1 MKRLLKS
8 CSFLN
13 NYIKKSTCKILFYSV
28 LYFYGTCN
36 AQIVNYIAN
45 GSFEDHYYCNGSNS
59 YTILDVKSWSSID
72 SSNIVGVAGVYL
84 GRCNL
89 KVPLNGATYQFP
101 KSGDAYLGST
111 FYWFGFRRSYPK
123 NRLKQ
128 QLQAGKIY
136 CVKFYINITTSSTYG
151 MDSFGIYFGDN
162 SIDTITRC
170 NWPITYLTPQ
180 VQNPSN
186 NVITDT
192 LNWVPITGTF
202 VANGTEKY
210 ALLGNFKADIDLDT
224 VMINPTNLPYKV
236 TDVCIDDVS
245 CIPIDLPAFAGN
257 DTSCVIGGSVYIGRA
272 RDVGIDE
279 ACTWFKLPNTT
290 VAIDTAAGIYV
301 SPTTTSTYVV
311 RQEICGNVKW
321 DTVVVYP
328 SAVGLAELKILN
340 EELRI
345 YPVPANQIL
354 ELKILNEKLFQDFN
368 NLIICNSLGQM
379 VREEEIAF
387 KEKTVKI
394 NIGDL
399 KQGLYQLTINGGSL
413 GAVSKRFVVAR

>member
-1 MKRLLKS
+1 MARVL
-8 CSFLN
+8 SFAM
-13 NYIKKSTCKILFYSV
+13 LFFNIS
-28 LYFYGTCN
+28 FYG
-36 AQIVNYIAN
+36 QITNYIAN
-45 GSFEDHYYCNGSNS
+45 GSFEDNYFCIGSNY
-59 YTILDVKSWSSID
+59 YTILNVKSWLSID
-72 SSNIVGVAGVYL
+72 SLGVIGNAGVYF
-84 GRCNL
+84 GTCNST
-89 KVPLNGATYQFP
+89 VPLNGLTYQFP
-101 KSGDAYLGST
+101 KSGSAYLLST
-111 FYWFGFRRSYPK
+111 LYWNGMLRSYPK

-128 QLQAGKIY
+128 PLQLGKTY
-136 CVKFYINITTSSTYG
+136 CVKFYVNITNTSTYG
-151 MDSFGIYFGDN
+151 MDGFGIYFGDN

-210 ALLGNFKADIDLDT
+210 ALIGNFKPDSTLDT
-224 VMINPTNLPYKV
+224 VMINPTMLPIKA

-257 DTSCVIGGSVYIGRA
+257 DTSCVIGGSVYLGRA

-290 VAIDTAAGIYV
+290 VAIDTAAGIFV

-340 EELRI
+340 EELKI
-345 YPVPANQIL
+345 YPVPADQIL

-368 NLIICNSLGQM
+368 HLIICNSLGQM
-379 VREEEIAF
+379 VREEEITF
-387 KEKTVKI
+387 KERTANI

-399 KQGLYQLTINGGSL
+399 KQGLYQLTINGGNF
-413 GAVSKRFVVAR
+413 GAVSKRFVVGR

>member
-1 MKRLLKS
+1 
-8 CSFLN
+8 
-13 NYIKKSTCKILFYSV
+13 
-28 LYFYGTCN
+28 
-36 AQIVNYIAN
+36 
-45 GSFEDHYYCNGSNS
+45 
-59 YTILDVKSWSSID
+59 
-72 SSNIVGVAGVYL
+72 
-84 GRCNL
+84 
-89 KVPLNGATYQFP
+89 
-101 KSGDAYLGST
+101 
-111 FYWFGFRRSYPK
+111 
-123 NRLKQ
+123 
-128 QLQAGKIY
+128 
-136 CVKFYINITTSSTYG
+136 
-151 MDSFGIYFGDN
+151 MDGFGIYFGDN

-210 ALLGNFKADIDLDT
+210 ALIGNFRPDGVLNTIL
-224 VMINPTNLPYKV
+224 INPTKLPLV
-236 TDVCIDDVS
+236 FTDVCIDDVS

-257 DTSCVIGGSVYIGRA
+257 DTSCVVGGSVYIGRA

-290 VAIDTAAGIYV
+290 VAIDSAAGIFV

-345 YPVPANQIL
+345 YPVPADQIL
-354 ELKILNEKLFQDFN
+354 ELKILNEKLFQDFKH
-368 NLIICNSLGQM
+368 LIICNSLGQM

-387 KEKTVKI
+387 KDKSVSI
-394 NIGDL
+394 IVSDL
-399 KQGLYQLTINGGSL
+399 QPGVYSL
-413 GAVSKRFVVAR
+413 QIKSGNLQTASKRFVVGR

>member
-1 MKRLLKS
+1 MKNLLKN
-8 CSFLN
+8 CSSIDKHILKRYFFRFVCG
-13 NYIKKSTCKILFYSV
+13 IIIFSTNDANTQTANLIS
-28 LYFYGTCN
+28 
-36 AQIVNYIAN
+36 N
-45 GSFEDHYYCNGSNS
+45 GSFEQYYFCTGPFYNS
-59 YTILDVKSWSSID
+59 ILDIKSWLSVDSTSIGANYA
-72 SSNIVGVAGVYL
+72 SK
-84 GRCNL
+84 CNF
-89 KVPLNGATYQFP
+89 KVPINGVTYQFP
-101 KSGDAYLGST
+101 KTGDGYLLTG
-111 FYWFGFRRSYPK
+111 FYWKDNIRGYPK

-128 QLQAGKIY
+128 KLQAGKIY
-136 CVKFYINITTSSTYG
+136 CVKFYVNITNTSTYG
-151 MDSFGIYFGDN
+151 MDGFGIYFGDN

-170 NWPITYLTPQ
+170 TWPITFLTPQ
-180 VQNPSN
+180 VQNPTN

-210 ALLGNFKADIDLDT
+210 ALLGNFKADSDLDT

-368 NLIICNSLGQM
+368 HLIICNSLGQM
-379 VREEEIAF
+379 VREEEINF
-387 KEKTVKI
+387 KEKIVRLS
-394 NIGDL
+394 IGDL
-399 KQGLYQLTINGGSL
+399 KQGLYQIKIYGGNSQFV
-413 GAVSKRFVVAR
+413 GKRFVVAR